1 LLGTN
6 EPKTQPRGRYLIDNA
21 VDVVT
26 RPATFFRAMSR
37 SGGFAS
43 PFLFLLMIGA
53 LTGLVNV
60 AISPFIAHQTF
71 VLALASVA
79 LIPLMLAIFG
89 FVVAAFLFLV
99 WKVMGS
105 NESYETS
112 YRCMA
117 YAAAILP
124 IAAVLGGIPYLG
136 TAIVVFWWM
145 LLLVVASI
153 HVHGMRQPVAVA
165 VFGVLGVALLLL
177 GLTAEFTARQN
188 AVNPA
193 LDREIAR
200 WSAQVE
206 RELSRPDE
214 ERELLYREL
223 HRVRMEWGGR

>member
-1 LLGTN
+1 
-6 EPKTQPRGRYLIDNA
+6 
-21 VDVVT
+21 VVT

-206 RELSRPDE
+206 RELSSPDE